1 MYLFLQSFQRKNE
14 RKIEYAMKLLEI
26 LEKRTSN
33 GDYNKDVVSWLNEE
47 AKKIIRD
54 ASSHLEYV
62 RNVLVEFDMHNVKHS
77 EAVLKI
83 IEDLL
88 GDKAEN
94 LSSYDLFSLIA
105 VSYLHD
111 CGMALSDF
119 EINVMKLVE
128 KDDYDGK
135 KLCTK
140 DQALDLIEKNKTIVF
155 KSKDDVKDVKD
166 WLFYPGSDEKLFDY
180 YSQLL
185 IDYQS
190 FRNGKIDRI
199 KESNNPEKTNNELRT
214 DYVRRTHA
222 ERAETYIKTWG
233 ETRFLDFPTKSLG
246 KRLANK
252 IAMVCKAHGETDDY
266 VRGELEKK
274 VMYVGSETSN
284 LQFVAMMLRIGDI
297 VHFSYDR
304 APIELR
310 AMHHFESDYS
320 HEQWRI
326 KSDSGVNYSISK
338 NGEISYSAYCIIPQD
353 YYDLMKYVDG
363 IDNELVLYNRLRNE
377 EQWEDIYPALTKYKV
392 NRDNIAHDDSFNPVP
407 NLKFTLEQNRILDLL
422 MGARLYSDEYACLRE
437 LYQNSLDAC
446 RCQMAADEAHGK
458 ASVGKIEFGIET
470 DKEGKKYVYC
480 LDNGKGMSKHIIE
493 NYLLKIGSSY
503 YKSSDFYQS
512 QAATGNKFT
521 PTSQFGIGILSCFM
535 IGDKLEITTKEE
547 SGEYISCVME
557 NIHECFYY
565 KKDSASEDKD
575 LIPSSGTLIK
585 IYLNDEYKEIMTDE
599 YISNIGFLAWKSQ
612 YDTDHILNSHA
623 RPYYHHLFTIIN
635 RFVKVV
641 SDGIE
646 LNVKMSNDEKIKIR
660 NKPVLLGED
669 VFAVSEDDKNK
680 HLIDSL
686 KNGDYLPLV
695 VESDGIQLR
704 TILNIPVDIDDTKI
718 GYLLFDDD
726 CICVDGIGTYRVSYK
741 TNSPSDMINKSSIL
755 LNFTGE
761 ERPQLSISRDSIAD
775 FKEKRFE
782 EKLRVLLGDLMKQA
796 IDEITQYISREEISQ
811 ESDRY
816 YIIWRS
822 FFERFGE
829 IPVSIYAKHFL
840 AEPIKDYFMPFSKVI
855 SNNMTFGSFFREN
868 TCFKNYYYHES
879 FDIFESLITNRI
891 VCSKEVSYS
900 EIGVSLIGYEQDV
913 IKEKKWNTQNI
924 SVSWRLFYDYD
935 IVSHLYPFISQGLFG
950 HFSKDRHPSSWTGR
964 ALIRFVDIVSND
976 IFDANMPMGKAF
988 MNFLTEHREDLK
1000 ALENSMTEY
1009 INYLQILAS
1018 EYINNNRISFLR
1030 SLHNLYFSSHAE
1042 KIAITMFSTTLKS
1055 VFENVLLSSK
1065 KMDETC
1071 SDGGMLGLSV
1081 ILFGWNDFYVIPGY
1095 LSRQEQV
1102 DKIPDDIW
1110 NSLKLEEYQ
1119 FADGTPLKRSQK
1131 N

>member
-1 MYLFLQSFQRKNE
+1 
-14 RKIEYAMKLLEI
+14 MKLLEI

-62 RNVLVEFDMHNVKHS
+62 RNVLVEFDMHNVRHS

-119 EINVMKLVE
+119 EINVMKLIE
-128 KDDYDGK
+128 KNDYDGK
-135 KLCTK
+135 KVCTK
-140 DQALDLIEKNKTIVF
+140 DQAIDLIEKSRKTVF
-155 KSKDDVKDVKD
+155 KSENDVKDVKD

-214 DYVRRTHA
+214 DYIRRTHA

-233 ETRFLDFPTKSLG
+233 ETRFSDFPTKSLG

-310 AMHHFESDYS
+310 AIHHFESDYS
-320 HEQWRI
+320 HKQWRI

-377 EQWEDIYPALTKYKV
+377 ELWEDTYPSLMKYKV
-392 NRDNIAHDDSFNPVP
+392 NRDNIAHDDSFTPVP

-422 MGARLYSDEYACLRE
+422 MGAQLYSNKYACLRE

-470 DKEGKKYVYC
+470 DNEGKKYVYC
-480 LDNGKGMSKHIIE
+480 LDNGKGMSKYIIE

-535 IGDKLEITTKEE
+535 IGNKLEITTKEE
-547 SGEYISCVME
+547 GGEYISCVME

-575 LIPSSGTLIK
+575 LILSSGTLVK
-585 IYLNDEYKEIMTDE
+585 IYLNDGYKDKMSVD
-599 YISNIGFLAWKSQ
+599 SQDNIGYLLWRKQHYYNEMDEDEKEKYANHLYF
-612 YDTDHILNSHA
+612 ILDG
-623 RPYYHHLFTIIN
+623 
-635 RFVKVV
+635 FVKVV
-641 SDGIE
+641 PDNME
-646 LNVKMSNDEKIKIR
+646 LNVKMSGGERLKIF
-660 NKPVLLGED
+660 NKPILMGED
-669 VFAVSEDDKNK
+669 TFAFAENVEKTEWMKKAITSLNTNVFYKLEAEF
-680 HLIDSL
+680 
-686 KNGDYLPLV
+686 
-695 VESDGIQLR
+695 DGIQCSTFFEIQIGEGGFLR
-704 TILNIPVDIDDTKI
+704 SLTIDMEVE
-718 GYLLFDDD
+718 
-726 CICVDGIGTYRVSYK
+726 CVDGIKVNHYSYGHSR
-741 TNSPSDMINKSSIL
+741 NLEDL
-755 LNFTGE
+755 LLVDLKVVLSFIGS
-761 ERPQLSISRDSIAD
+761 ERPQLTISRDSIV
-775 FKEKRFE
+775 KEDIGKYDD
-782 EKLRVLLGDLMKQA
+782 KLETLLGMLIQQA
-796 IDEITQYISREEISQ
+796 VDKTIMYLSENHIEPNSDQYIN
-811 ESDRY
+811 
-816 YIIWRS
+816 IWNG
-822 FFERFGE
+822 FFQRFQYV
-829 IPVSIYAKHFL
+829 PVGIYAHHFTT
-840 AEPIKDYFMPFSKVI
+840 EPIKDYILPLPKKLI
-855 SNNMTFGSFFREN
+855 SNEMTFGEFFGEN
-868 TCFKNYYYHES
+868 VCVEGYYRVRSGAPVWHQLNPNP
-879 FDIFESLITNRI
+879 FLSLIDNRI
-891 VCSKEVSYS
+891 ISSKEIS
-900 EIGVSLIGYEQDV
+900 GN
-913 IKEKKWNTQNI
+913 EKKMSLKGFRKDLTVKEEMV
-924 SVSWRLFYDYD
+924 VSTDWRIFDDYD
-935 IVSHLYPFISQGLFG
+935 LISYLAPIVS
-950 HFSKDRHPSSWTGR
+950 R
-964 ALIRFVDIVSND
+964 RFDTWFKRPGYKGNVENYF
-976 IFDANMPMGKAF
+976 IFDYSLYYA
-988 MNFLTEHREDLK
+988 
-1000 ALENSMTEY
+1000 
-1009 INYLQILAS
+1009 IN
-1018 EYINNNRISFLR
+1018 E
-1030 SLHNLYFSSHAE
+1030 
-1042 KIAITMFSTTLKS
+1042 FSTLRGGAWFEFLLKKKDEFS
-1055 VFENVLLSSK
+1055 EDDFVQKFSVLLSEFINTNRVLFLKEMTEVFFDEKAIIVMYSAIPEELYSK
-1065 KMDETC
+1065 ALSQISPSSSQTIENTIEE
-1071 SDGGMLGLSV
+1071 GLSI
-1081 ILFGWNDFYVIPGY
+1081 ILFGTGDGNTDSYVIPGRW
-1095 LSRQEQV
+1095 SRQELV

-1110 NSLKLEEYQ
+1110 DNLKLDEYR
-1119 FADGTPLKRSQK
+1119 FIDDTPLQRSGVRK
-1131 N
+1131 K